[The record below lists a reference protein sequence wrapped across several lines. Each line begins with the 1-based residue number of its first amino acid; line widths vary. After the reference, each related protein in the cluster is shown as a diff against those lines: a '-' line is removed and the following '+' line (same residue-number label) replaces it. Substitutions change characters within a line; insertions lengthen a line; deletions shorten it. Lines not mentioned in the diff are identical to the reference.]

1 MVKIVH
7 EHNGKR
13 VEGESQPHGTGMF
26 LLTNKKGS
34 FLSLSS
40 PSISQYN
47 GLIVYDSENEC
58 LFKTVDMLAHR
69 GIPTTVVNR
78 VSHVE
83 RQYKDE
89 TSERYWLSSQAM
101 HYHFTGNGEIIVDMD
116 MRRLNDFDTR
126 GRTYLAS
133 INGDEVTIHYRKFT
147 DDTQQHL
154 AYERFL
160 VIKGAG
166 KFDAQGTWV
175 EKQVPY
181 DRRRGE
187 KENLWVYRA
196 GMIPVVG
203 GANLVVTS
211 SNTLEMALE
220 KARSVFEREDEI
232 LESNEAYVKKAY
244 NLERLEENLAL
255 ASLDSMV
262 TKLKNATYT
271 GIWAGLPWF
280 TQFWSRD
287 ELISLGALVKQ
298 GQYGL
303 AKEIITRYCE
313 LLDEP
318 VLHAHYPM
326 GGALSAD
333 ALGWLAKR
341 THDLLLTLEEEK
353 HLDEYFTKLEL
364 GYFRERFS
372 KALLKLLD
380 EHTDAGLIVNGPG
393 ETWMDAIYQ
402 DDDRHGARIE
412 IQALTLCVY
421 QLLVYLE
428 KKSRKLPLKL
438 LGLTSWQKKE
448 QLYAERVKERFF
460 HRGKLFDGI
469 VDGQEDTTS
478 RPNIFLV
485 HYLYPQLL
493 SNEEWIAVFDDAL
506 GHLWLPW
513 GGLASIE
520 QKDPLFMHSY
530 SGADDKSYHRGDS
543 WYWINAIAALSLL
556 RVDKKKY
563 GKKISSIVEA
573 SLKDM
578 LFMGAIG
585 HASEL
590 SSARQMEWGGTYAQA
605 WSAALLLEFLLE
617 H

>member
-287 ELISLGALVKQ
+287 ETDFAWRTGETGTVWPCKRDYHTLLRTARRTSFARPLPDGWGALCRRIGMVGKTNPR
-298 GQYGL
+298 L
-303 AKEIITRYCE
+303 VTHTRRGE
-313 LLDEP
+313 AP
-318 VLHAHYPM
+318 RRVFHQIGNWATFVN
-326 GGALSAD
+326 AS
-333 ALGWLAKR
+333 AKR
-341 THDLLLTLEEEK
+341 SSNCLMNTL
-353 HLDEYFTKLEL
+353 
-364 GYFRERFS
+364 
-372 KALLKLLD
+372 
-380 EHTDAGLIVNGPG
+380 
-393 ETWMDAIYQ
+393 M
-402 DDDRHGARIE
+402 
-412 IQALTLCVY
+412 
-421 QLLVYLE
+421 LV
-428 KKSRKLPLKL
+428 
-438 LGLTSWQKKE
+438 
-448 QLYAERVKERFF
+448 
-460 HRGKLFDGI
+460 
-469 VDGQEDTTS
+469 
-478 RPNIFLV
+478 
-485 HYLYPQLL
+485 
-493 SNEEWIAVFDDAL
+493 
-506 GHLWLPW
+506 
-513 GGLASIE
+513 
-520 QKDPLFMHSY
+520 
-530 SGADDKSYHRGDS
+530 
-543 WYWINAIAALSLL
+543 
-556 RVDKKKY
+556 
-563 GKKISSIVEA
+563 
-573 SLKDM
+573 
-578 LFMGAIG
+578 
-585 HASEL
+585 
-590 SSARQMEWGGTYAQA
+590 
-605 WSAALLLEFLLE
+605 
-617 H
+617 